1 MVRSDDGGG
10 PRRLDRARDVAA
22 DHLAALDHHR
32 SLGVQSLDMAAG
44 DADVDRVDLR
54 PRFHLGLVHGP
65 SDRLDG
71 ALDVDHHA
79 LSESPRKARPDPDD
93 MGLTVLAGFRHDRP
107 RLGGAYVQTH
117 DDLVFPRHAP
127 PHLPSRTMTLSR
139 NRRSTSTF
147 LRAGAARSRSPQ
159 RSRTRS
165 DTCRYRST
173 LSPNCPS
180 PNRRRNPASY
190 ATKSPGVPRSTTTGG
205 RPTAC
210 PSRPASAIPV
220 CRRSAVQGSRKTAST

>member
-1 MVRSDDGGG
+1 
-10 PRRLDRARDVAA
+10 RARDVAA
-22 DHLAALDHHR
+22 DHLAALDLHR

-79 LSESPRKARPDPDD
+79 LAESPRRARPDSDD
-93 MGLTVLAGFRHDRP
+93 MRLPVVAGFRHNHP
-107 RLGGAYVQTH
+107 RLGGANVQAH
-117 DDLVFPRHAP
+117 DDVVLSRHAP

-139 NRRSTSTF
+139 NRRSTSTW

-180 PNRRRNPASY
+180 LNRRRTPATH
-190 ATKSPGVPRSTTTGG
+190 ATNSPGVPTT
-205 RPTAC
+205 PQA
-210 PSRPASAIPV
+210 
-220 CRRSAVQGSRKTAST
+220 